1 MPKITKKEPNKKQAK
16 DVNKQVTEQNIKK
29 KKLNLSRNQYMQI
42 IIIMRYFTHF
52 TLVNS

>member
-29 KKLNLSRNQYMQI
+29 SLISLGINICKL
-42 IIIMRYFTHF
+42 
-52 TLVNS
+52 